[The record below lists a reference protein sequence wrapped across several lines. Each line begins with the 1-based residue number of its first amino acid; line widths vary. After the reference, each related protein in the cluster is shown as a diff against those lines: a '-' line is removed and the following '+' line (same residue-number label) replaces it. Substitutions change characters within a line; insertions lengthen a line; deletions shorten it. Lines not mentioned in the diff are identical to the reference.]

1 VFGNFLFRSKNKRT
15 NRWCQLFF
23 ETALNL
29 WVNDRE
35 LLRAVG
41 RKIRA
46 ERVRVGLTQ
55 ECLAE
60 LAGIHWKTLG
70 RIERAEFAFSIII
83 FSRLAQHLD
92 VDPTELL
99 GELGKPDAKRSSR
112 IIKAL
117 ARKRT
122 IPKV

>member
-1 VFGNFLFRSKNKRT
+1 M
-15 NRWCQLFF
+15 
-23 ETALNL
+23 
-29 WVNDRE
+29 NDRD

-46 ERVRVGLTQ
+46 GRARMGLTQ

-70 RIERAEFAFSIII
+70 RIERGGFAFSIII
-83 FSRLAQHLD
+83 FSRLAQYLNAN
-92 VDPTELL
+92 PTELL
-99 GELGKPDAKRSSR
+99 GELGKPDAKRASR

-117 ARKRT
+117 ARKRN
-122 IPKV
+122 ISKV

>member
-1 VFGNFLFRSKNKRT
+1 
-15 NRWCQLFF
+15 
-23 ETALNL
+23 
-29 WVNDRE
+29 VNDRE

-60 LAGIHWKTLG
+60 LSGIHWKTMG
-70 RIERAEFAFSIII
+70 RIEGAEFAFSIII
-83 FSRLAQHLD
+83 FSRLAQHLG
-92 VDPTELL
+92 VNPTELL
-99 GELGKPDAKRSSR
+99 GDLEKPDAKRASR

>member
-1 VFGNFLFRSKNKRT
+1 
-15 NRWCQLFF
+15 
-23 ETALNL
+23 
-29 WVNDRE
+29 VNDRE

-46 ERVRVGLTQ
+46 ERVQAGLTQ

-70 RIERAEFAFSIII
+70 RIERGEFASSIII
-83 FSRLAQHLD
+83 FSRLAQHLNFN
-92 VDPTELL
+92 PTELL
-99 GELGKPDAKRSSR
+99 GNLGKPDAKRTSR

-117 ARKRT
+117 ARKRA
-122 IPKV
+122 IPKI

>member
-1 VFGNFLFRSKNKRT
+1 M
-15 NRWCQLFF
+15 
-23 ETALNL
+23 
-29 WVNDRE
+29 NDRE

-46 ERVRVGLTQ
+46 ERERAGLTQ

-70 RIERAEFAFSIII
+70 RIERAEFAFSIVI
-83 FSRLAQHLD
+83 FSRLAQHLC
-92 VDPTELL
+92 VNPTELL
-99 GELGKPDAKRSSR
+99 GDLGKPDVKRASR

-117 ARKRT
+117 ARKRA
-122 IPKV
+122 ISKV